1 MNISI
6 SFLASKL
13 TMDNV
18 PWHEEVIYFV
28 EELAKRLPNYE
39 ISCEHEHSNCVLLT
53 NKKFKIDGEWWT
65 WIDYPKFHELIKR
78 YHLSNGKETFKA
90 VDYMARTPPWAT
102 YGSKERGFDPA
113 ETRFHRNKNMKSDGG
128 CG

>member
-1 MNISI
+1 
-6 SFLASKL
+6 
-13 TMDNV
+13 MDNV

-28 EELAKRLPNYE
+28 EELAKRLPDYE

-53 NKKFKIDGEWWT
+53 NKKFKIEGKWWT
-65 WIDYPKFHELIKR
+65 WIDYPKFHQLIQR
-78 YHLSNGKETFKA
+78 YHETDGKETFKA
-90 VDYMARTPPWAT
+90 TDYMAPTPYWAT

-113 ETRFHRNKNMKSDGG
+113 ETRFHRNKAMKNDEGG